1 MAEQGKLVV
10 VLGTTACGKS
20 GLGVELAL
28 RFGGEIV
35 SADSRQV
42 YRGLDLGTGKIT
54 AEETKGV
61 PHHLLDVVEPN
72 ESYSVAQFQQDAY
85 AAIDDILARGKPPFL
100 VGGTGLYVRA
110 VAEGYT
116 FQEAKPDPELRAR
129 LEQQDAAALYALF
142 QEKTGR
148 TLNDSERHNR
158 QRLIRTLEKVYHGDS
173 LTEAPRQPRYQVLQ
187 LGMTYPREVLN
198 QRIEER
204 LWRRVHDGMID
215 EVAALR
221 ANGATDAFLEG
232 LGLEYR
238 HILWYLQGRYQSV
251 DQLCEELGRA
261 IRQFAKRQVSWFKK
275 DRDVLWLDTDGDFLT
290 QATEAVERFL
300 GDKR

>member
-61 PHHLLDVVEPN
+61 PHYLLDIVSPN

-85 AAIDDILARGKPPFL
+85 AAIDDILSRGKPPFL

-129 LEQQDAAALYALF
+129 LEQQDAPALYALF
-142 QEKTGR
+142 QEKTGL
-148 TLNDSERHNR
+148 TLSESERHNR
-158 QRLIRTLEKVYHGDS
+158 QRLIRTLEKVFHGDS
-173 LTEAPRQPRYQVLQ
+173 LTESPRNPRYQVLQ

-204 LWRRVHDGMID
+204 LWRRVNDGMIE
-215 EVAALR
+215 EVANLR

-261 IRQFAKRQVSWFKK
+261 IHQFAKRQVSWFKK
-275 DRDVLWLDTDGDFLT
+275 DRDVLWLDTDGDFLA

-300 GDKR
+300 EDKR

>member
-54 AEETKGV
+54 TEETKGV
-61 PHHLLDVVEPN
+61 PHYLLDIVSPN

-85 AAIDDILARGKPPFL
+85 AAIDDILSRGKPPFL

-129 LEQQDAAALYALF
+129 LEQQDAPALYALF
-142 QEKTGR
+142 QEKTGL
-148 TLNDSERHNR
+148 TLSESERHNR
-158 QRLIRTLEKVYHGDS
+158 QRLIRTLEKVFHGDS
-173 LTEAPRQPRYQVLQ
+173 LTESPRNLRYQVLQ

-204 LWRRVHDGMID
+204 LWRRVNDGMIE
-215 EVAALR
+215 EVANLR

-275 DRDVLWLDTDGDFLT
+275 DRDVLWLDTDGDFLA

-300 GDKR
+300 EDKR

>member
-42 YRGLDLGTGKIT
+42 YRGLDLGTGKVT

-61 PHHLLDVVEPN
+61 PHYLLDVVSPN

-85 AAIDDILARGKPPFL
+85 AAIDGILARGKPPFL

-116 FQEAKPDPELRAR
+116 FQEARPDPALRAR
-129 LEQQDAAALYALF
+129 LEGQDAAALYALF
-142 QEKTGR
+142 QHKTGL
-148 TLNDSERHNR
+148 TLSESERHNR

-173 LTEAPRQPRYQVLQ
+173 LTEAPRHPRYQVLQ

-204 LWRRVHDGMID
+204 LWRRIDDGMIE
-215 EVAALR
+215 EVANLR

-238 HILWYLQGRYQSV
+238 HILWYLQGKYESV

-261 IRQFAKRQVSWFKK
+261 IRQFAKRQVSWFKRDK
-275 DRDVLWLDTDGDFLT
+275 DVLWLDTGGDFLA
-290 QATEAVERFL
+290 QATQAVERFL
-300 GDKR
+300 QG

>member
-42 YRGLDLGTGKIT
+42 YRGLDLGTGKVT

-61 PHHLLDVVEPN
+61 PHYLLDVVSPN

-85 AAIDDILARGKPPFL
+85 AAIDGILARGKPPFL

-116 FQEAKPDPELRAR
+116 FQEARPDPALRAR
-129 LEQQDAAALYALF
+129 LEGQDAAALYALF
-142 QEKTGR
+142 QQKTGL
-148 TLNDSERHNR
+148 TLSESERHNR

-173 LTEAPRQPRYQVLQ
+173 LTEAPRHPRYQVLQ

-204 LWRRVHDGMID
+204 LWRRIDDGMIE
-215 EVAALR
+215 EVANLR

-238 HILWYLQGRYQSV
+238 HILWYLQGKYESV

-261 IRQFAKRQVSWFKK
+261 IRQFAKRQVSWFKRDK
-275 DRDVLWLDTDGDFLT
+275 DVLWLDTGGDFLA
-290 QATEAVERFL
+290 QATQAVERFL
-300 GDKR
+300 QG

>member
-61 PHHLLDVVEPN
+61 PHYLLDIVSPN

-85 AAIDDILARGKPPFL
+85 AAIDDILSRGKPPFL

-116 FQEAKPDPELRAR
+116 FQEAKHDPELRAR
-129 LEQQDAAALYALF
+129 LEQQDAPALYALF
-142 QEKTGR
+142 QEKTGL
-148 TLNDSERHNR
+148 TLSESERHNR
-158 QRLIRTLEKVYHGDS
+158 QRLIRTMEKVFHVDS
-173 LTEAPRQPRYQVLQ
+173 LTESPRNHRYQVLQ

-204 LWRRVHDGMID
+204 LWRRVNDGMIE
-215 EVAALR
+215 EVANLR

-275 DRDVLWLDTDGDFLT
+275 DRGVLWLDTDGDFLAK
-290 QATEAVERFL
+290 ATEAVERFL

>member
-61 PHHLLDVVEPN
+61 PHYLLDIVSPN

-85 AAIDDILARGKPPFL
+85 AAIDDILSRGKPPFL

-129 LEQQDAAALYALF
+129 LEQQDAPALYALF
-142 QEKTGR
+142 QEKTGL
-148 TLNDSERHNR
+148 TLSESERHNR
-158 QRLIRTLEKVYHGDS
+158 QRLIRTLE
-173 LTEAPRQPRYQVLQ
+173 
-187 LGMTYPREVLN
+187 
-198 QRIEER
+198 
-204 LWRRVHDGMID
+204 
-215 EVAALR
+215 
-221 ANGATDAFLEG
+221 
-232 LGLEYR
+232 
-238 HILWYLQGRYQSV
+238 
-251 DQLCEELGRA
+251 
-261 IRQFAKRQVSWFKK
+261 
-275 DRDVLWLDTDGDFLT
+275 
-290 QATEAVERFL
+290 
-300 GDKR
+300 